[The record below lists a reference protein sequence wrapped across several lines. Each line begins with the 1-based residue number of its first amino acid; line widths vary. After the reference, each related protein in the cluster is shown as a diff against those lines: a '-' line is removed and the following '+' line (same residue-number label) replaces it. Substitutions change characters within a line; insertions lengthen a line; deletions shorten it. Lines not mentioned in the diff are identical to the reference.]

1 MKQIEIRAVGAKLQ
15 AHQEP
20 LAIEILKQ
28 QNRLWNALVEI
39 ENDSRL
45 KYQAAVV
52 QSDPELA
59 DLNGQAEAEQL
70 VMDAL
75 LEAKSKDRQQQRKKK
90 TANADTYNSKIKE
103 CSTRL
108 KDLRRQ
114 MKDCKLRARLA
125 AKPKTDA
132 IEQERRAL
140 VKAKVK
146 EFEMWWAHSETVL
159 AKFDVARIKAMKEGA
174 ILRFHR
180 YDGNGS
186 FGVRVS
192 MASSMFKLKDIMDG
206 RTSMCVIRDCTDA
219 ELGPMKA
226 QKADGGRRVMVEMR
240 AGSKAEGGPAK
251 LSFLTTIHAG
261 RDFPEHL
268 PLKTVTAKRELHVNK
283 AKWKL
288 VFMFSDEV
296 EDTPLPELPKEVVGI
311 DFGWRMVQDGENKAL
326 RVATLI
332 YKNSTEF
339 VSLDSDWLYRM
350 ELADKVRSQL
360 DDSANLF
367 AEKLLP
373 LLREFDLKQLGET
386 HIFRILAEKTL
397 RAKRAYSS
405 LLIALCDAH
414 KNYEMP
420 LGPSADVWMQVWK
433 HQAIA
438 QSLKAHHIRRKAI
451 DHRKHIYRNLA
462 ADLVK
467 RVGLFGIEDIRLAG
481 LATVK
486 STGFSEDNELLQ
498 IARKHRTWAS
508 IYELKSA
515 ILQAAKRERREV
527 LLVDAKDT
535 TRMCSHC
542 GHIHGEAIKD
552 LVFTC
557 DSCNSVFD
565 QDVNAAR
572 NCRNAALGLLKPPS
586 LTSA

>member
-28 QNRLWNALVEI
+28 QNRLWN
-39 ENDSRL
+39 
-45 KYQAAVV
+45 
-52 QSDPELA
+52 
-59 DLNGQAEAEQL
+59 

-283 AKWKL
+283 TKWKL

-350 ELADKVRSQL
+350 E
-360 DDSANLF
+360 
-367 AEKLLP
+367 
-373 LLREFDLKQLGET
+373 
-386 HIFRILAEKTL
+386 
-397 RAKRAYSS
+397 
-405 LLIALCDAH
+405 
-414 KNYEMP
+414 
-420 LGPSADVWMQVWK
+420 
-433 HQAIA
+433 
-438 QSLKAHHIRRKAI
+438 
-451 DHRKHIYRNLA
+451 
-462 ADLVK
+462 
-467 RVGLFGIEDIRLAG
+467 
-481 LATVK
+481 
-486 STGFSEDNELLQ
+486 
-498 IARKHRTWAS
+498 
-508 IYELKSA
+508 
-515 ILQAAKRERREV
+515 
-527 LLVDAKDT
+527 
-535 TRMCSHC
+535 
-542 GHIHGEAIKD
+542 
-552 LVFTC
+552 
-557 DSCNSVFD
+557 
-565 QDVNAAR
+565 
-572 NCRNAALGLLKPPS
+572 
-586 LTSA
+586 